1 MRFQIPVWLRFF
13 ENDIIWRRK
22 TKSKVI
28 YLTFDDGPV
37 AEVTPQIL
45 DILDKFGWKATFFC
59 VGENVKNNPELFM
72 EVVKRGHRVGN
83 HTYNHLRGFSNNT
96 ADYVQN
102 VLKATEYIKSNLF
115 RPPYGKLTYK
125 QYKALK
131 KEYQVV
137 MWDVITYDYDAKLSP
152 EKVLKNVKRNL
163 REGSVVVFHDSLKAK
178 KNVLRVL
185 PQAIQ
190 FWKDNGYRYELL

>member
-1 MRFQIPVWLRFF
+1 MKFQIPVWLRFF

-37 AEVTPQIL
+37 PEVTPQIL
-45 DILDKFGWKATFFC
+45 DILDEYGWKATFFC
-59 VGENVKNNPELFM
+59 VGQNVKYHNELFM
-72 EVVKRGHRVGN
+72 DVVNRGHRIGN
-83 HTYNHLRGFSNNT
+83 HTYNHIKGVSYNT
-96 ADYVQN
+96 ADYVKN

-115 RPPYGKLTYK
+115 RPPYGRLTYK

-137 MWDVITYDYDAKLSP
+137 MWDVLTYDYDAKLSP
-152 EKVLKNVKRNL
+152 DKVFKNVKRNL
-163 REGSVVVFHDSLKAK
+163 REGSVVVFHDSIKAK
-178 KNVLRVL
+178 DNVLNVL
-185 PQAIQ
+185 PRALQ
-190 FWKDNGYRYELL
+190 FWNENGYRYELL

>member
-1 MRFQIPVWLRFF
+1 MKFQIPFWLRFF

-22 TKSKVI
+22 TLSKVI

-37 AEVTPQIL
+37 PEVTPQIL
-45 DILDKFGWKATFFC
+45 DILDRYGWKATFFC
-59 VGENVKNNPELFM
+59 VGQNVKYNQDLFM
-72 EVVKRGHRVGN
+72 EIVNRGHRVGN
-83 HTYNHLRGFSNNT
+83 HTYSHLKGFSNNT
-96 ADYVQN
+96 SDYVKN
-102 VLKATEYIKSNLF
+102 VLRATEYIKSTLF

-137 MWDVITYDYDAKLSP
+137 MWDVITYDYDGKLSP
-152 EKVLKNVKRNL
+152 DKVFRNVTRNL

-178 KNVLRVL
+178 NNVLNVL
-185 PQAIQ
+185 PRAIE
-190 FWKDNGYRYELL
+190 FWIENGYRYELF